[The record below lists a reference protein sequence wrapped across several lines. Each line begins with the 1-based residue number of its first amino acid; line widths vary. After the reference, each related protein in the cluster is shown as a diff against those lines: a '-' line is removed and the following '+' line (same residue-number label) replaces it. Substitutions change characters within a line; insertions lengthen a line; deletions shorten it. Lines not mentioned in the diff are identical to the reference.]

1 MKGLKVMKGF
11 KKALVLYSTFAIFI
25 LAFLIIFK
33 DTASANQDIDATVTT
48 IDSTE
53 SAESAPVTLARK
65 APVSIS
71 NYSDIITESADTYD
85 YSKNTSQ
92 SQTTNITEAT
102 PAPNSDTPSTYT
114 QDVPTTN
121 TSDDSNTTTNN
132 TTPITE
138 TNDSNAGI
146 TNYVIIGDSRTVH
159 IKATVG
165 EQNHTWACKTS
176 MGLKWMKSEAV
187 PSVENKITK
196 GTAVIILMGVNDLYN
211 SKNYIE
217 YINIS
222 IPVLD
227 NRITADSFSLRR
239 FFRLWKI
246 RAVSADTLPVLPVP
260 AAGCPGDRHADTE
273 FLLTKISRAF
283 NRQSAGAFAAA
294 GSADS
299 GHDIKASC
307 RQSLWYSPLFS
318 GQRCCAADN
327 AGKDTGTCRRPADA
341 KETAGAAA
349 HLLSP
354 LPGFLQAFLIIDPA
368 AVVAVCRDQ
377 NTGHDTVMFGT
388 VHMYRI
394 KPEDLMQKK
403 DRIFFV
409 AASEQIQ
416 NCPVSAAVACVTD
429 KMPVFTDGIGRFQ
442 LMTAETFQ
450 HHFIRKIMQRLAA
463 DHTVCFFIC
472 RRVTATAILLLLPEI
487 CFSLY
492 CHNDFP

>member
-1 MKGLKVMKGF
+1 MKGF

-33 DTASANQDIDATVTT
+33 DTASANQDIDAAVTT

-217 YINIS
+217 YINKKAIEWAS
-222 IPVLD
+222 KGAKTYFVSVNPINESTYSGFKNTEIEDFNNKLKSGLQNVGYIDTYNYLKYTTID
-227 NRITADSFSLRR
+227 FTKDGLHYNKKTSRDIYTKVMSTFVSTSSL
-239 FFRLWKI
+239 
-246 RAVSADTLPVLPVP
+246 
-260 AAGCPGDRHADTE
+260 
-273 FLLTKISRAF
+273 
-283 NRQSAGAFAAA
+283 
-294 GSADS
+294 
-299 GHDIKASC
+299 
-307 RQSLWYSPLFS
+307 
-318 GQRCCAADN
+318 
-327 AGKDTGTCRRPADA
+327 
-341 KETAGAAA
+341 
-349 HLLSP
+349 
-354 LPGFLQAFLIIDPA
+354 
-368 AVVAVCRDQ
+368 
-377 NTGHDTVMFGT
+377 
-388 VHMYRI
+388 
-394 KPEDLMQKK
+394 
-403 DRIFFV
+403 
-409 AASEQIQ
+409 
-416 NCPVSAAVACVTD
+416 
-429 KMPVFTDGIGRFQ
+429 
-442 LMTAETFQ
+442 
-450 HHFIRKIMQRLAA
+450 
-463 DHTVCFFIC
+463 
-472 RRVTATAILLLLPEI
+472 
-487 CFSLY
+487 
-492 CHNDFP
+492 